1 MPGSSSSPSEVITR
15 AEAAAIL
22 GVSPKRVT
30 NMRWQGQ
37 LEPVTT
43 PHRKI
48 GLFDRAQGQVAPS
61 TQRRTTLGSPV
72 SIRVGL
78 GPADI
83 LDHVER
89 KLAELDVPVL
99 RGAAQDLE
107 RLVGVAPVLGHH

>member
-1 MPGSSSSPSEVITR
+1 MPAQAPPPDGTVTR
-15 AEAAAIL
+15 SEAAQIL
-22 GVSPKRVT
+22 GVSSKRVT